1 MRISLFLS
9 FILLIVACGSPK
21 AENTNSAKKEKV
33 ETTSSKS
40 SVSNQD
46 NGEVPGNVDMK
57 FTIKGLK
64 EGGTLKLIG
73 QYMDNKYLAD
83 SSLVKSGGKFEFKR
97 DKLYRKGFYYL
108 LLPEKEVIKLLLD
121 DDQEFTFEADIEDIE
136 GTAKIEGSL
145 TNELFYDDFEFK
157 RNIDKQ
163 YGPVAGKI
171 ARMSPSDLEFKKT
184 HEEFLRLSKIYTDK
198 NDEMMKKYPDN
209 FFVKFKVGGKNPIM
223 IFPKGKDG
231 NLDVKAQVYDF
242 RKHFWDDF
250 DFNEAGLMNTPAFT
264 NKLKRYLT
272 ELVPQH
278 QDSIVKYT
286 DILMAKA
293 GANDEYYKMITN
305 WIALKYEPGKTKLM
319 DGEAVYSHILLKYFT
334 KERATWL
341 DEQSIKTLRQRAS
354 EMVQSLLN
362 KPMGDVKAKSVDGKY
377 HILSDIKKPV
387 IIVYIY
393 NTDCSHC
400 AEETPKL
407 LQFYSKWKNKGVEVF
422 SIAANTTEEEWRN
435 FNKKYNIPWID
446 VFDVTNASWY
456 PKYFVDITPE
466 IYVID
471 KDRKIFAKN
480 LKVNQLETIMSRI
493 NKK

>member
-9 FILLIVACGSPK
+9 FIFIILSCGSPK
-21 AENTNSAKKEKV
+21 AEDTNASKKEKV
-33 ETTSSKS
+33 EASSSKP
-40 SVSNQD
+40 SVSNQN
-46 NGEVPGNVDMK
+46 NGQKPGKVDMK
-57 FTIKGLK
+57 FTIKGLEK
-64 EGGTLKLIG
+64 GGVLKLIG
-73 QYMDNKYLAD
+73 QYIDNKYLAD
-83 SSLVKSGGKFEFKR
+83 STFVENGGKFEFKK

-108 LLPEKEVIKLLLD
+108 LLPGDEVIKLLLD
-121 DDQEFTFEADIEDIE
+121 DDQEFTFEADIQDIE

-145 TNELFYDDFEFK
+145 TNKLFYEDFEFK
-157 RNIDKQ
+157 KTIDSQ
-163 YGPVAGKI
+163 YGPVARKI
-171 ARMSPSDLEFKKT
+171 ARTSPSAPDFKET
-184 HEEFLRLSKIYTDK
+184 HDEFLRLSKIYSDK
-198 NDEMMKKYPDN
+198 NEKMMKKYPDN
-209 FFVKFKVGGKNPIM
+209 FFVKFKVGGKNPLM
-223 IFPKGKDG
+223 IFPKGADG

-250 DFNEAGLMNTPAFT
+250 DFSEPGLMNTPAYT
-264 NKLKRYLT
+264 NKLKRYFK

-278 QDSIVKYT
+278 QDSLVKYT
-286 DILMAKA
+286 DVLMAKA
-293 GANDEYYKMITN
+293 GINDEYYKTISN

-362 KPMGDVKAKSVDGKY
+362 KPMGDVTAKSVDGKY
-377 HILSDIKKPV
+377 HTLSDIKKPV

-422 SIAANTTEEEWRN
+422 SIAANTTEEEWRK

-466 IYVID
+466 LYVID